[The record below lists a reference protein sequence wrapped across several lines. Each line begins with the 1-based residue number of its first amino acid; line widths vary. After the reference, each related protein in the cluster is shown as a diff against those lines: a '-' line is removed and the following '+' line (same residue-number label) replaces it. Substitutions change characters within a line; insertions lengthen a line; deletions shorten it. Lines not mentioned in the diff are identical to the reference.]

1 MLRIFA
7 NYSGGMVSDMN
18 FYALFFASL
27 IDIAVLRNNNN
38 QSIALKVSQH
48 SYGETQN
55 NEG

>member
-1 MLRIFA
+1 MLGLFA

-48 SYGETQN
+48 SYWETQN